1 MVDATFMDRLVVTD
15 AAQHNL
21 KNVSVSLP
29 RNRLVVITGPSG
41 SGKSSLAFDT
51 IYAEGQ
57 RRYVESLSAY
67 ARQFLDQLPK
77 PKVGGIEGLS
87 PAIAIEQK
95 ALGKSPRS
103 TVGTVTEIADYLRLL
118 FSRVGTPHCPISG
131 EVLRAYTVQEI
142 VDFIISREQGSKIIL
157 LARMVRS
164 EARSLDHELSRLR
177 REGFVRARLDGKS
190 FDLGEDIQVDPNVPH
205 DLDLVVDRV
214 VIRDDIKGRVT
225 DSVELAL
232 KLGDGTVLLDAMDG
246 SELTVMSEKLV
257 SWEHG
262 ITLPPPEPRLFSFN
276 SPHGSCPEC
285 NGLGRRASIDPSRVV
300 PNGSRTLREG
310 AVAAFGR
317 RGSEANASE
326 VQQAVQLLRV
336 DPDKPWDSLPKAKRE
351 AILNGNGKNYEG
363 IIPRLLAMQESGF
376 GPEGEEFEEGAI
388 GIDDLGRFTSAQ
400 TCDACNGTRLK
411 KEALSVLLG
420 GYDIGQLSRMP
431 LDELRQVL
439 TQIGSSDDLSR
450 RESAV
455 AAPLIPAVTD
465 RLGFLIDVGLGYL
478 SLDRAAATLSGG
490 EGQRIRLATQIGA
503 SLVGVLYV
511 LDEPSVGLHA
521 RDNKRLLEAV
531 RRLVDKGNSVLV
543 VEHDRDAILAADHVV
558 DMGPA
563 AGVHGGQIVAQ
574 GTPEELINNPNS
586 VTGPYL
592 SYEKHLPLPKRK
604 KISQRKALKIVK
616 ASAHNLRDVS
626 VSIPL
631 GVLTAITG
639 VSGSGKSSL
648 IVDTLLAA
656 ARNKLYGASGWIGPC
671 ESIEGLDQ
679 IDKVI
684 SIDQAPIGR
693 TPRSNP
699 ATYTGIFSD
708 LREVFS
714 GLPDARARGYK
725 PGRFSFNVK
734 GGRCEAC
741 QGDGVLKVE
750 MHFLPDVYVNCD
762 ACNGTRYNRETLE
775 IRYRGYSVAD
785 ILNMTIEDALTIFEP
800 IPRIFE
806 RLKTLNQVGLGY
818 LTLGQPATTLSG
830 GEAQRVKLAL
840 ELSRRA
846 TGQTLYVL
854 DEPTTGLHFSDI
866 EHLTQAL
873 LDLRESGNS
882 IIIIEH
888 NLELVACAD
897 WVIDM
902 GPEGGSGGGLV
913 VTEGPPE
920 EIAKVKESHTGVA
933 LREILVALEERKGR
947 KPHVFSKIVG
957 PNSLDTRVSAALT
970 PPSLNEKRA
979 IQETTIQKV
988 TPSAQAAPSARAAL
1002 NAKITSSTKSTAS
1015 TKATSG
1021 AKAASNQKAAT
1032 KKITAANP
1040 KSSKKLVS
1048 KDSSLSKRTK
1058 KAAK

>member
-1 MVDATFMDRLVVTD
+1 MDSLVVTD

-21 KNVSVSLP
+21 KNVSLTLP

-77 PKVGGIEGLS
+77 PRVGSIDGLS

-142 VDFIISREQGSKIIL
+142 VDYVMSRGEGERVIIL
-157 LARMVRS
+157 SRIVRN
-164 EARSLDHELSRLR
+164 EARDLDHELTRLR
-177 REGFVRARLDGKS
+177 REGFVRARLDGKN
-190 FDLGEDIQVDPNVPH
+190 FDLSEDVSVDPEVPH
-205 DLDLVVDRV
+205 NLDLVVDCV
-214 VIRDDIKGRVT
+214 SVRDEIKGRVT
-225 DSVELAL
+225 DSIELAL
-232 KLGDGTVLLDAMDG
+232 KLGDGTVLLDLMNDQ
-246 SELTVMSEKLV
+246 EPVVMSERLV

-262 ITLPPPEPRLFSFN
+262 ITLPPLEPRLFSFN
-276 SPHGSCPEC
+276 SPHGACPEC
-285 NGLGRRASIDPSRVV
+285 NGLGRKASIDANRLVPNPSR
-300 PNGSRTLREG
+300 SLREG
-310 AVAAFGR
+310 AVTAFGR
-317 RGSEANASE
+317 RGSEANAAE
-326 VQQAVQLLRV
+326 VQKVCKALRI
-336 DPDKPWDSLPKAKRE
+336 DPDVPWETIPKAKRE
-351 AILNGNGKNYEG
+351 IILYGDGKKYEG
-363 IIPRLLAMQESGF
+363 IIPRLLAMQESEE
-376 GPEGEEFEEGAI
+376 GPEGEDYLEGSV
-388 GIDDLGRFTSAQ
+388 GVDDLARFTSAQ
-400 TCDACNGTRLK
+400 PCPACDGTRLR
-411 KEALSVLLG
+411 KEALSVKLG
-420 GYDIGQLSRMP
+420 DYNIGELCRMP
-431 LDELRQVL
+431 LTKLRNELRRIGQSDEL
-439 TQIGSSDDLSR
+439 SR
-450 RESAV
+450 KETAV

-521 RDNKRLLEAV
+521 RDNLRLLEAV

-543 VEHDRDAILAADHVV
+543 VEHDREAILAADHVV
-558 DMGPA
+558 DMGPR
-563 AGVHGGQIVAQ
+563 AGVHGGQVVAQ
-574 GTPEELINNPNS
+574 GTPAELMKDPNS
-586 VTGPYL
+586 ITGPYL
-592 SYEKHLPLPKRK
+592 SYEKHLPIPKRK
-604 KISQRKALKIVK
+604 KASTRKALKIVG
-616 ASAHNLRDVS
+616 ARAHNLKNVTL
-626 VSIPL
+626 SIPL
-631 GVLTAITG
+631 GVLTAVTG

-656 ARNKLYGASGWIGPC
+656 ARNKLYGASGFIGQC
-671 ESIEGLDQ
+671 EAIEGLDQ

-734 GGRCEAC
+734 GGRCESC

-775 IRYRGYSVAD
+775 IKYRGYSIAD
-785 ILNMTIEDALTIFEP
+785 VLNMTIEDALTLFEP

-806 RLKTLNQVGLGY
+806 RLRTLNQVGLGY
-818 LTLGQPATTLSG
+818 VTLGQPATTLSG

-846 TGQTLYVL
+846 TGSTLYVL

-866 EHLTQAL
+866 EHLT
-873 LDLRESGNS
+873 
-882 IIIIEH
+882 
-888 NLELVACAD
+888 
-897 WVIDM
+897 
-902 GPEGGSGGGLV
+902 
-913 VTEGPPE
+913 
-920 EIAKVKESHTGVA
+920 
-933 LREILVALEERKGR
+933 
-947 KPHVFSKIVG
+947 
-957 PNSLDTRVSAALT
+957 
-970 PPSLNEKRA
+970 
-979 IQETTIQKV
+979 
-988 TPSAQAAPSARAAL
+988 
-1002 NAKITSSTKSTAS
+1002 
-1015 TKATSG
+1015 
-1021 AKAASNQKAAT
+1021 
-1032 KKITAANP
+1032 
-1040 KSSKKLVS
+1040 
-1048 KDSSLSKRTK
+1048 
-1058 KAAK
+1058 